1 MDEDEDEDEDGGITD
16 VSAVVIRWRC
26 RCGAGTPVKPAA
38 TSTRR
43 LILAARECWPAPD
56 NNNLLE
62 NMLLIDNMFL
72 NEIGS

>member
-1 MDEDEDEDEDGGITD
+1 MDEDEDNDEDNDEDDGDITD

-26 RCGAGTPVKPAA
+26 RCGAGTPAKPAA

-43 LILAARECWPAPD
+43 LILAAREFWPAPD

-62 NMLLIDNMFL
+62 NMLLIDN
-72 NEIGS
+72 I